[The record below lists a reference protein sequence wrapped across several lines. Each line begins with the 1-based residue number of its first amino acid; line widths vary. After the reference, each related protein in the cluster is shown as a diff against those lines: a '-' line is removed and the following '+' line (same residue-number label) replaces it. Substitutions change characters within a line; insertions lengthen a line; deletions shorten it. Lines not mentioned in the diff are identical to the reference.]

1 MKLENKVAVVTGG
14 AMGKGLGIVKV
25 FLKYGAKVC
34 IFDYSGKLSQ
44 TVEELKKD
52 FEEAI
57 DCYLEHCKANNEEPE
72 RQYKGSFNIRIEPE
86 LHVEAVRF
94 ANLFNMSLN
103 QFVAKAIRDEI
114 ETCEKSRN

>member
-1 MKLENKVAVVTGG
+1 MDNIMEY
-14 AMGKGLGIVKV
+14 KGYYAKI
-25 FLKYGAKVC
+25 KYSSEDGCFCGRVEGLRNSL
-34 IFDYSGKLSQ
+34 ISFEGE

-52 FEEAI
+52 FEDAI
-57 DCYLEHCKANNEEPE
+57 DCYLEDCKANNEEAE
-72 RQYKGSFNIRIEPE
+72 KQYKGSFNIRIEPE